1 MRGKGAVR
9 GWLRATEGITPAYAG
24 KSLWCVIVRVS
35 HGDHPRVCGEKR
47 NSSTLRKLFWG
58 SPPRMRGKAIP
69 FSEPDVNFGITPAY
83 AGKSQPYH
91 FTCTSYWDHPRVCGE
106 KQVPAVRHQRRCGSP
121 PRMRGKVTRNGNII
135 RPWGITPAYAGK
147 RHVCSAPCKG
157 MGDHPRV
164 CGEKASIRSG
174 SRASQGSPPRMRGK
188 GDVVCRFEIAAGITP
203 AYAGKRGCA
212 QWAHPLFRDHPRV
225 CGEKISR
232 DWLLMAISGSPPR
245 MRGKD

>member
-1 MRGKGAVR
+1 
-9 GWLRATEGITPAYAG
+9 
-24 KSLWCVIVRVS
+24 
-35 HGDHPRVCGEKR
+35 
-47 NSSTLRKLFWG
+47 
-58 SPPRMRGKAIP
+58 MRGKAIP

-164 CGEKASIRSG
+164 CGEKQVKAAPLTGAAGSPPRMRGKVLHKDSAPLDIGITPAYAGKRPMPEERSPVIRDHPRVCG
-174 SRASQGSPPRMRGK
+174 EKPVERWVIVELTGSPPRMRGK
-188 GDVVCRFEIAAGITP
+188 GQALIRCST
-203 AYAGKRGCA
+203 
-212 QWAHPLFRDHPRV
+212 
-225 CGEKISR
+225 
-232 DWLLMAISGSPPR
+232 
-245 MRGKD
+245 